1 MKHQK
6 LKVQPLIFSLCLGL
20 WLTGCGSDNST
31 STPAPVNETRPS
43 TPTSEPAPA
52 QPEPS
57 VETQATPETAETQDA
72 PEVAEVTEP
81 VDVTTSHAP
90 VEAASIEVG
99 KARYEKTCK
108 VCHDAG
114 LLEAPK
120 ITDKAEW
127 QKRLDEKGL
136 ETLQAHSAKGFNKMP
151 AQAIGDVAESEVY
164 AAVNYI
170 LEQAK

>member
-1 MKHQK
+1 
-6 LKVQPLIFSLCLGL
+6 
-20 WLTGCGSDNST
+20 
-31 STPAPVNETRPS
+31 

-114 LLEAPK
+114 
-120 ITDKAEW
+120 
-127 QKRLDEKGL
+127 
-136 ETLQAHSAKGFNKMP
+136 
-151 AQAIGDVAESEVY
+151 
-164 AAVNYI
+164 
-170 LEQAK
+170 

>member
-1 MKHQK
+1 
-6 LKVQPLIFSLCLGL
+6 
-20 WLTGCGSDNST
+20 NST
-31 STPAPVNETRPS
+31 SAPAPVNETQPS
-43 TPTSEPAPA
+43 TPASEPAPV

-57 VETQATPETAETQDA
+57 VETQVTPETAETQDDA
-72 PEVAEVTEP
+72 PEAVEVTEP
-81 VDVTTSHAP
+81 VDVTASHAP

-127 QKRLDEKGL
+127 QKRLNEKGL

-151 AQAIGDVAESEVY
+151 AQAIGDVTEPEVY